1 MATKNLE
8 ELVAKKESP
17 VLKKRTSP
25 EEVTN
30 DTQPTEKKSP
40 LKKRSTPLDEMNPEN
55 SVATLMKKRELPGDD
70 KESVNPLKKK
80 TNPFDKKDEE
90 PKEKSSLDKMRER
103 IAAL

>member
-30 DTQPTEKKSP
+30 DAQPT
-40 LKKRSTPLDEMNPEN
+40 
-55 SVATLMKKRELPGDD
+55 
-70 KESVNPLKKK
+70 
-80 TNPFDKKDEE
+80 F
-90 PKEKSSLDKMRER
+90 
-103 IAAL
+103 